1 MIINY
6 FLYSIRK
13 IILVGYETSR
23 DGGFYVY
30 DVAYKPRVSTGIT
43 CKHVEIKVPADKSLS
58 KNIIYKNL

>member
-13 IILVGYETSR
+13 IVLVGYEISKG
-23 DGGFYVY
+23 GGFYVY
-30 DVAYKPRVSTGIT
+30 DVVYKPRMSMSIA
-43 CKHVEIKVPADKSLS
+43 CKHVEIKVPVDKSLS